1 LQEPIH
7 YLLSIGGKRMRP
19 VLALLG
25 AELFGKDPKE
35 ALPAALCVEV
45 FHNFTLMHDDIMDEA
60 PLRRGQQT
68 VHQKWN
74 VNTAILSGDAML
86 IEAYDILC
94 AYEGDVLKKLLPL
107 FNKIALGVCLGQQ
120 MDMEFESRSDVTVE
134 EYIEMI
140 RLKTAVLLGGALEMG
155 GTIAQAYNKDL
166 EHLRLFGEK
175 LGISFQLRDDY
186 LDAFGDPA
194 TFGKQVGGDILAD
207 KKTYLLLACFQQANE
222 SQRALLRSLMGKD
235 KHAEEKIRLVKQVM
249 IETQADR
256 AIEQASKMYYDQA
269 LLHLNNIQVNPK
281 KKVLLASLAAQL
293 LHRSV

>member
-1 LQEPIH
+1 
-7 YLLSIGGKRMRP
+7 
-19 VLALLG
+19 
-25 AELFGKDPKE
+25 
-35 ALPAALCVEV
+35 
-45 FHNFTLMHDDIMDEA
+45 MHDDIMDEA